1 MVRIGGS
8 TEKGEH
14 IKESDYYTPSGEFRY
29 LQWRRDTQHSDI
41 QSNDSQRSI
50 KNTKLGMITPLEVEC
65 RVVHCFAEWCLHYD
79 VNRSKLGPFSNIEN
93 IFMLIK
99 RN

>member
-29 LQWRRDTQHSDI
+29 LQWCRDTQHNGI
-41 QSNDSQRSI
+41 QPNDCHRSI
-50 KNTKLGMITPLEVEC
+50 TIPRDVEC
-65 RVVHCFAEWCLHYD
+65 RVVLLFC
-79 VNRSKLGPFSNIEN
+79 
-93 IFMLIK
+93 
-99 RN
+99 